1 MRKTYITKLPDKA
14 GTFFKASQIISSF
27 GGNIVRVNYNKAIDL
42 HTLFIEVSASSENHE
57 KIEEELKKSNY
68 LFDTKENQKILM
80 IVLKLVDKPGSLTP
94 VLEILKNFKVNISY
108 ISSQENGTEFQY
120 FKTQSR
126 TNKFCFGKCKFIDA
140 DS

>member
-14 GTFFKASQIISSF
+14 GTFLKASQIISSF

-68 LFDTKENQKILM
+68 LFDTKENQTDAR
-80 IVLKLVDKPGSLTP
+80 IVIDISTEHPDYPANTWTFTRGTTLFSATIFREFCVDGKYTTTYES
-94 VLEILKNFKVNISY
+94 I
-108 ISSQENGTEFQY
+108 
-120 FKTQSR
+120 TQS
-126 TNKFCFGKCKFIDA
+126 NINGYVSK
-140 DS
+140 